1 MFTETIQFGN
11 NVYNAFTEGRA
22 RLFGY
27 AINRKMEVI
36 HNGTVAYMS
45 LLESGIM
52 RKMKNNHPHISS
64 NMTLFIKLLS
74 LYN

>member
-1 MFTETIQFGN
+1 MHKANFF
-11 NVYNAFTEGRA
+11 YY
-22 RLFGY
+22 LFLR
-27 AINRKMEVI
+27 IFN
-36 HNGTVAYMS
+36 
-45 LLESGIM
+45 IM